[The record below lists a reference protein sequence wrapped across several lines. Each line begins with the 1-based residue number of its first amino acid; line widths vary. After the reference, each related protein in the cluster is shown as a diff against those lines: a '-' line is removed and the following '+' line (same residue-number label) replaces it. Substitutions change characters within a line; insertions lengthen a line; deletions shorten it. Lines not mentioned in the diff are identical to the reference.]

1 MGRRKLFTRYKLNS
15 SMPRPRKNPDEVLI
29 RELRITPPS
38 GNEIEDWCLDDSV
51 IKFVAFKEGG
61 NETGKK
67 LHYHAYIETTMTS
80 QALTKWIYTI
90 AGCIESGE
98 RGNAVFF
105 TRAIHD
111 KTFGYI
117 SKQKECVVRK
127 SYEQRHLDEWF
138 KESDGYNRQ
147 RGTTRKREQRT
158 RQQEL
163 ANVIEQVASDLK
175 TGACSRSVND
185 VVHAILKYC
194 KHEDI
199 RFPTRTQ
206 MESYVVEL
214 LYPYDQ
220 SLIVEYYM
228 RSFPRI
234 F

>member
-1 MGRRKLFTRYKLNS
+1 
-15 SMPRPRKNPDEVLI
+15 MPRPRKHPDEILK

-38 GNEIEDWCLDDSV
+38 SKEIEEWCLDETIV
-51 IKFVAFKEGG
+51 KFVAFKEGG
-61 NETGKK
+61 AETGKK
-67 LHYHAYIETTMTS
+67 LHYHCYIETTMTS

-90 AGCIESGE
+90 CECIETGE

-127 SYEQRHLDEWF
+127 SYDQRHLDEWF
-138 KESDGYNRQ
+138 KESDDYNRQ
-147 RGTTRKREQRT
+147 RGTQRKREQRT

-163 ANVIEQVASDLK
+163 SNVIELVEKDLK
-175 TGACSRSVND
+175 AGGCSKSVND

-206 MESYVVEL
+206 METYVVEL
-214 LYPYDQ
+214 LYKYDQ
-220 SLIVEYYM
+220 NLIVEYYM
-228 RSFPRI
+228 RSFPRN